1 MKKDKYDMK
10 RFVLLTSMIF
20 VFGTFMSTTAIAKK
34 SDSNR
39 ETRRVCVTT
48 INQTQKC
55 RNFKIHQM
63 RKGTKVPKRG
73 NR

>member
-1 MKKDKYDMK
+1 MKKDKYSMK
-10 RFVLLTSMIF
+10 RFILLMSAIFF
-20 VFGTFMSTTAIAKK
+20 VFATFATPASAQSSSKK
-34 SDSNR
+34 
-39 ETRRVCVTT
+39 ETKRVCVTT

-55 RNFKIHQM
+55 RNLKISKM